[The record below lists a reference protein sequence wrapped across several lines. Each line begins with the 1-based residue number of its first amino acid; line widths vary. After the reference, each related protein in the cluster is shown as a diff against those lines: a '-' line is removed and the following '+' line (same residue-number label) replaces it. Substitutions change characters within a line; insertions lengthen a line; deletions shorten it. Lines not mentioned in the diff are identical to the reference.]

1 VGKQSKTFILLS
13 RYLPIAVFIT
23 AAFIGFSVKSFLKPT
38 DIPYEGEISNLDIQ
52 DTVDVYFDEYGVPS
66 IFASNDSD
74 MFKVA
79 GYVGARDRLFQMAF
93 MTYAYKGELSLVLND
108 SLFREDKFLRTLGFE
123 KIAQKSLATIPAQT
137 LQHLEDTCFGINTYV
152 ETLSPSD
159 YPLEFKLLGI
169 EKLPTFRPLD
179 IVALSTM
186 MAWELQGGWDSEL
199 FFGAVNEQLGSEY
212 LNEILPAYDD
222 NFITIASN
230 DVLLKSYQDFASDT
244 KRIREILKTDRD
256 GYGSNAW
263 VVSGSKTDT
272 GLPLLAND
280 PHLSY
285 GQPPWWYEIR
295 LKSDNYNFG
304 GYGLYGFPLPVIGH
318 NDHIGWGFT
327 NVMTDDMDFY
337 IETLND
343 DKTQYMLDGE
353 WKDLKIEEEVL
364 YLKSGNTKTIT
375 IRSTHRGPIVSDIHP
390 DAKGGSKAISF
401 QWTEFDAFDE
411 TTALFKLAQATNW
424 DEFSEASKLFGA
436 PGQNWTYADKNGN
449 IGWRPNAKI
458 PIRLGAEQLIP
469 FDGSTSKH
477 DWKGYVPFD
486 EMPYVY
492 NPEKGY
498 ISNGNNKT
506 IDDDYPY
513 YISRYWADP
522 SRGEQIDRRL
532 RVDSK
537 LGVEDMKS
545 ILNEITSPF
554 AQEYS
559 KLFYN
564 NYTEGFSAKGD
575 EMYNILNG
583 WDGVESLDSNATV
596 VFHAIYIQ
604 LVQNLFQDELQSF
617 GSDSFDT
624 FYSLKYIRSLAIRS
638 IFDGKATLWIDNVS
652 SSEKE
657 TLNDIVNQSFE
668 DAHDFLTKSYGNP
681 RDLTWGDVHQVTYRH
696 RLDRDPLVKRFIN
709 FSTGP
714 FPMAGSGMTP
724 RAASYS
730 VSDPFDVRAG
740 SSMRRVID
748 FSNFD
753 NGLSILPTG
762 QSGVFKSPHYTDQ
775 TSLYNKGEFK
785 SFKFSESA
793 IRGDNRMR
801 KLIFVK

>member
-1 VGKQSKTFILLS
+1 MKKLPLILSTSLFLLFIVYYS
-13 RYLPIAVFIT
+13 FQ
-23 AAFIGFSVKSFLKPT
+23 SFLAPT
-38 DIPYEGEISNLDIQ
+38 SIPYEGTISDLDVE
-52 DTVDVYFDEYGVPS
+52 DKVEVYFDDYGVPS
-66 IFASNDSD
+66 VFASNDSD
-74 MFKVA
+74 MFKAA
-79 GYVGARDRLFQMAF
+79 GYIGARDRLFQMSF
-93 MTYAYKGELSLVLND
+93 MKYAYKGQLSLVLND
-108 SLFREDKFLRTLGFE
+108 SLFAEDTFLRTLGFE
-123 KIAQKSLATIPAQT
+123 KIAKETLEKVPSST

-152 ETLSPSD
+152 QSLSPQD
-159 YPLEFKLLGI
+159 YPLEFKLIGV
-169 EKLPTFRPLD
+169 EKLPIFEPLD

-199 FFGAVNEQLGSEY
+199 FFGAINEQLGSDY
-212 LNEILPAYDD
+212 LNEILPFYNDS
-222 NFITIASN
+222 FITIASN

-244 KRIREILKTDRD
+244 KKIREILKTDRD

-272 GLPLLAND
+272 GFPLLAND

-337 IETLND
+337 VETLNE
-343 DKTQYMLDGE
+343 DKTQYMLDGI
-353 WKDLKIEEEVL
+353 WKDLKIEQETIS
-364 YLKSGNTKTIT
+364 LKSGDKKTII

-390 DAKGGSKAISF
+390 DAKGQSKAISF
-401 QWTEFDAFDE
+401 KWTEFDAFDE
-411 TTALFKLAQATNW
+411 TTALFMLAKATNW
-424 DEFSEASKLFGA
+424 DEFSDASKLFGA
-436 PGQNWTYADKNGN
+436 PGQNWTYADKDGN
-449 IGWRPNAKI
+449 IGWRPNSKI

-477 DWKGYVPFD
+477 DWTGYVPFD

-532 RVDSK
+532 KVNSK
-537 LGVEDMKS
+537 LDVEDMKS

-559 KLFYN
+559 TLFIK
-564 NYTEGFSAKGD
+564 NYSEGFSEKGD
-575 EMYNILNG
+575 EIYDILNG
-583 WDGVESLDSNATV
+583 WDGVESIDSDATV

-638 IFDGKATLWIDNVS
+638 IFDRNATLWVDNVLTS
-652 SSEKE
+652 KKE
-657 TLNDIVNQSFE
+657 TLNDIVNQSFD
-668 DAHDFLTKSYGNP
+668 DAHDFLTKNYGNP
-681 RDLTWGDVHQVTYRH
+681 KELTWGDVHQVTYRH
-696 RLDRDPLVKRFIN
+696 RLNGDPLVKRFIN
-709 FSTGP
+709 FSIGP

-748 FSNFD
+748 FANFD
-753 NGLSILPTG
+753 NGFSILPTG
-762 QSGVFKSPHYTDQ
+762 QSGVFKSPHYRDQ
-775 TSLYNKGEFK
+775 TSLYNKGKFK
-785 SFKFSESA
+785 PFKFSESV
-793 IRGDNRMR
+793 IKEDSTMR

>member
-1 VGKQSKTFILLS
+1 MGKLPRTFILLFLIS
-13 RYLPIAVFIT
+13 GLIVFK
-23 AAFIGFSVKSFLKPT
+23 VNSFLKPT
-38 DIPYEGEISNLDIQ
+38 EILYEGNITDLDVEN
-52 DTVDVYFDEYGVPS
+52 TVEVYFDDYGVPS
-66 IFASNDSD
+66 VFASNDSD

-79 GYVGARDRLFQMAF
+79 GYIGARDRLFQMSF
-93 MTYAYKGELSLVLND
+93 MKYAYKGQLSLVLND
-108 SLFREDKFLRTLGFE
+108 SLFVEDKFLRTLGFE
-123 KIAQKSLATIPAQT
+123 KIAKKTLAKVPLET
-137 LQHLEDTCFGINTYV
+137 LQHLEDTCFGINAYV
-152 ETLSPSD
+152 QTLSPSE
-159 YPLEFKLLGI
+159 YPLEFKLIGI
-169 EKLPTFRPLD
+169 EKLPIFEPLD

-199 FFGAVNEQLGSEY
+199 FFGAINEQLGPDY
-212 LNEILPAYDD
+212 LNEILPSYNDS
-222 NFITIASN
+222 FITIASN
-230 DVLLKSYQDFASDT
+230 NVLLKSYQDFASDT
-244 KRIREILKTDRD
+244 RKIRNILKTDRD

-263 VVSGSKTDT
+263 VVSGTKTNT

-285 GQPPWWYEIR
+285 NQPPWWYEIR

-337 IETLND
+337 IETLNQ
-343 DKTQYMLDGE
+343 DKTQYMLDGV
-353 WKDLKIEEEVL
+353 WKDLEIEKEVI
-364 YLKSGNTKTIT
+364 YLKSGDKRTVT

-390 DAKGGSKAISF
+390 DAKGHSKAISF
-401 QWTEFDAFDE
+401 KWTEFDAFDE
-411 TTALFKLAQATNW
+411 TTALFMLAKATNW

-449 IGWRPNAKI
+449 IGWRPNSKI

-532 RVDSK
+532 KVNSQLD
-537 LGVEDMKS
+537 VEDMKS

-559 KLFYN
+559 TLFIK
-564 NYTEGFSAKGD
+564 NYSEGFSEKGD
-575 EMYNILNG
+575 EIHDILNG
-583 WDGVESLDSNATV
+583 WDGVESIDSDATV

-617 GSDSFDT
+617 GNNSFDT

-638 IFDGKATLWIDNVS
+638 IFDGNAILWVDNVLTS
-652 SSEKE
+652 KKE
-657 TLNDIVNQSFE
+657 TLNDIVNKSFD
-668 DAHDFLTKSYGNP
+668 DAHDFLTKSYGDPN
-681 RDLTWGDVHQVTYRH
+681 DLTWGDVHQVTYRH
-696 RLDRDPLVKRFIN
+696 RLNGDPLVKRFIN

-730 VSDPFDVRAG
+730 VSNPFDVRAG

-748 FSNFD
+748 FANFD
-753 NGLSILPTG
+753 NGFSILPTG
-762 QSGVFKSPHYTDQ
+762 QSGVFNSPHYRDQ

-785 SFKFSESA
+785 SFKFSKKA
-793 IRGDNRMR
+793 IINQKSVK
-801 KLIFVK
+801 KLVFN

>member
-1 VGKQSKTFILLS
+1 MKKLPLILSTSLFLLFIVYYS
-13 RYLPIAVFIT
+13 FQ
-23 AAFIGFSVKSFLKPT
+23 SFLAPT
-38 DIPYEGEISNLDIQ
+38 SIPYEGTISDLDVE
-52 DTVDVYFDEYGVPS
+52 DKVEVYFDDYGVPS
-66 IFASNDSD
+66 VFASNDSD
-74 MFKVA
+74 MFKAA
-79 GYVGARDRLFQMAF
+79 GYIGARDRLFQMSF
-93 MTYAYKGELSLVLND
+93 MKYAYKGQLSLVLND
-108 SLFREDKFLRTLGFE
+108 SLFAEDTFLRTLGFE
-123 KIAQKSLATIPAQT
+123 KIAKETLEKVPSST

-152 ETLSPSD
+152 QSLSPQD
-159 YPLEFKLLGI
+159 YPLEFKLIGV
-169 EKLPTFRPLD
+169 EKLPIFEPLD

-199 FFGAVNEQLGSEY
+199 FFGAINEQLGSDY
-212 LNEILPAYDD
+212 LNEILPFYNDS
-222 NFITIASN
+222 FITIASN

-244 KRIREILKTDRD
+244 KKIREILKTDRD

-272 GLPLLAND
+272 GFPLLAND

-337 IETLND
+337 VETLNE
-343 DKTQYMLDGE
+343 DKTQYMLDGI
-353 WKDLKIEEEVL
+353 WKDLKIEQETIS
-364 YLKSGNTKTIT
+364 LKSGDKKTII

-390 DAKGGSKAISF
+390 DAKGQSKAISF
-401 QWTEFDAFDE
+401 KWTEFDAFDE
-411 TTALFKLAQATNW
+411 TTALFMLAKATNW
-424 DEFSEASKLFGA
+424 DEFSDASKLFGA
-436 PGQNWTYADKNGN
+436 PGQNWTYADKDGN
-449 IGWRPNAKI
+449 IGWRPNSKI

-477 DWKGYVPFD
+477 DWTGYVPFD

-532 RVDSK
+532 KVNSK
-537 LGVEDMKS
+537 LDVEDMKS

-559 KLFYN
+559 TLFIK
-564 NYTEGFSAKGD
+564 NYSEGFSEKGD
-575 EMYNILNG
+575 EIYDILNG
-583 WDGVESLDSNATV
+583 WDGVESIDSDATV

-617 GSDSFDT
+617 GNDSFDT

-638 IFDGKATLWIDNVS
+638 IFDRNATLWVDNVLTS
-652 SSEKE
+652 KKE
-657 TLNDIVNQSFE
+657 TLNDIVNQSFD
-668 DAHDFLTKSYGNP
+668 DAHDFLTKNYGNP
-681 RDLTWGDVHQVTYRH
+681 KELTWGDVHQVTYRH
-696 RLDRDPLVKRFIN
+696 RLNGDPLVKRFIN

-748 FSNFD
+748 FANFD
-753 NGLSILPTG
+753 NGFSILPTC
-762 QSGVFKSPHYTDQ
+762 QSGVFKSPHYRDQ
-775 TSLYNKGEFK
+775 TSLYNKGKFK
-785 SFKFSESA
+785 PFKFSESV
-793 IRGDNRMR
+793 IKEDSTMR
-801 KLIFVK
+801 KLIFAK

>member
-1 VGKQSKTFILLS
+1 MKKLPLILSTSLFLLFIVYYS
-13 RYLPIAVFIT
+13 FQ
-23 AAFIGFSVKSFLKPT
+23 SFLAPT
-38 DIPYEGEISNLDIQ
+38 SIPYEGTISDLDVE
-52 DTVDVYFDEYGVPS
+52 DTVEVYFDDYGVPS
-66 IFASNDSD
+66 VFASNDSD
-74 MFKVA
+74 MFKAA
-79 GYVGARDRLFQMAF
+79 GYIGARDRLFQMSF
-93 MTYAYKGELSLVLND
+93 MKYAYKGQLSLVLND
-108 SLFREDKFLRTLGFE
+108 SLFAEDTFLRTLGFE
-123 KIAQKSLATIPAQT
+123 KIAKETLEKVPSST

-152 ETLSPSD
+152 QSLSPQD
-159 YPLEFKLLGI
+159 YPLEFKLIGV
-169 EKLPTFRPLD
+169 EKLPIFEPLD

-199 FFGAVNEQLGSEY
+199 FFGAINEQLGSDY
-212 LNEILPAYDD
+212 LNEILPFYNDS
-222 NFITIASN
+222 FITIASN

-244 KRIREILKTDRD
+244 KKIREILKTDRD

-272 GLPLLAND
+272 GFPLLAND

-337 IETLND
+337 VETLNE
-343 DKTQYMLDGE
+343 DKTQYMLDGI
-353 WKDLKIEEEVL
+353 WKDLKIEQETIS
-364 YLKSGNTKTIT
+364 LKSGDKKTII

-390 DAKGGSKAISF
+390 DAKGQSKAISF
-401 QWTEFDAFDE
+401 KWTEFDAFDE
-411 TTALFKLAQATNW
+411 TTALFMLAKATNW
-424 DEFSEASKLFGA
+424 DEFSDASKLFGA
-436 PGQNWTYADKNGN
+436 PGQNWTYADKDGN
-449 IGWRPNAKI
+449 IGWRPNSKI

-477 DWKGYVPFD
+477 DWTGYVPFD

-532 RVDSK
+532 KVNSK
-537 LGVEDMKS
+537 LDVEDMKS

-559 KLFYN
+559 TLFIN
-564 NYTEGFSAKGD
+564 NYSEGFSENGD
-575 EMYNILNG
+575 EIYDILNG
-583 WDGVESLDSNATV
+583 WDGVESIDSDATV

-617 GSDSFDT
+617 GNDSFDT

-638 IFDGKATLWIDNVS
+638 IFDRNATLWVDNVLTS
-652 SSEKE
+652 KKE
-657 TLNDIVNQSFE
+657 TLNDIVNQSFD
-668 DAHDFLTKSYGNP
+668 DAHDFLTKNYGNP
-681 RDLTWGDVHQVTYRH
+681 KELTWGDVHQVTYRH
-696 RLDRDPLVKRFIN
+696 RLNGDPLVKRFIN
-709 FSTGP
+709 FSIGP

-748 FSNFD
+748 FANFD
-753 NGLSILPTG
+753 NGFSILPTG
-762 QSGVFKSPHYTDQ
+762 QSGVFKSPHYKDQ
-775 TSLYNKGEFK
+775 TSLYNKGKFK
-785 SFKFSESA
+785 PFKFSESV
-793 IRGDNRMR
+793 IKEDSTMR

>member
-1 VGKQSKTFILLS
+1 MGKLPKAFILLFLIS
-13 RYLPIAVFIT
+13 GLIVFKINN
-23 AAFIGFSVKSFLKPT
+23 FLKPT
-38 DIPYEGEISNLDIQ
+38 DILYEGKIIDLDVD
-52 DTVDVYFDEYGVPS
+52 DTVEVYFDDYGVPS
-66 IFASNDSD
+66 VFASNDSD

-79 GYVGARDRLFQMAF
+79 GYIGARDRLFQMSF
-93 MTYAYKGELSLVLND
+93 MKYAYKGHLSLVLND
-108 SLFREDKFLRTLGFE
+108 SLIVEDTFLRTLGFE
-123 KIAQKSLATIPAQT
+123 KIAKKTLAKVPPST
-137 LQHLEDTCFGINTYV
+137 LQHLQDTCFGINAYV
-152 ETLSPSD
+152 QNLSPED
-159 YPLEFKLLGI
+159 YPLEFKLIGV
-169 EKLPTFRPLD
+169 EKLPIFEPLD

-199 FFGAVNEQLGSEY
+199 FFGAINEQLGSEY
-212 LNEILPAYDD
+212 LNEILPSYNDS
-222 NFITIASN
+222 FITIASN
-230 DVLLKSYQDFASDT
+230 DVLLKSYKDFASNT
-244 KRIREILKTDRD
+244 KKIREILKTDRD

-263 VVSGSKTDT
+263 VVSGTKTDT
-272 GLPLLAND
+272 GFPLLAND

-337 IETLND
+337 IETLNE
-343 DKTQYMLDGE
+343 DKTKYMFDGE
-353 WKDLKIEEEVL
+353 WKDLKIEQEVVS
-364 YLKSGNTKTIT
+364 LKSGDKRTIT

-390 DAKGGSKAISF
+390 DAKGQSKAISF
-401 QWTEFDAFDE
+401 KWTEFDAFDE
-411 TTALFKLAQATNW
+411 TTALFMLAKATNW

-449 IGWRPNAKI
+449 IGWRPNSKI
-458 PIRLGAEQLIP
+458 PIRLGAEKLIP

-477 DWKGYVPFD
+477 DWTGYIPFD

-532 RVDSK
+532 KVNSK

-559 KLFYN
+559 TLFN
-564 NYTEGFSAKGD
+564 KNYTQGFTDKGD
-575 EMYNILNG
+575 IMYNILNG
-583 WDGVESLDSNATV
+583 WDGVESIDSDATV

-604 LVQNLFQDELQSF
+604 LIQNLFQDELQSF
-617 GSDSFDT
+617 GDDSFET

-638 IFDGKATLWIDNVS
+638 IFDGEATLWVDNVLTS
-652 SSEKE
+652 KKE
-657 TLNDIVNQSFE
+657 TLNDIVNQSF
-668 DAHDFLTKSYGNP
+668 DNAHDFLTKNYGNP
-681 RDLTWGDVHQVTYRH
+681 KELTWGDVHQVTYRH
-696 RLDRDPLVKRFIN
+696 RLNGDPLVKRFIN

-748 FSNFD
+748 FSDFD
-753 NGLSILPTG
+753 NGFSILPTG

-775 TSLYNKGEFK
+775 TLLYNKGEFK
-785 SFKFSESA
+785 SFKFSESV
-793 IRGDNRMR
+793 IKDDTKMR

>member
-1 VGKQSKTFILLS
+1 MKKLPLILSTSLFLLFIVYYS
-13 RYLPIAVFIT
+13 FQ
-23 AAFIGFSVKSFLKPT
+23 SFLAPT
-38 DIPYEGEISNLDIQ
+38 SIPYEGTISDLDVE
-52 DTVDVYFDEYGVPS
+52 DKVEVYFDDYGVPS
-66 IFASNDSD
+66 VFASNDSD
-74 MFKVA
+74 MFKAA
-79 GYVGARDRLFQMAF
+79 GYIGARDRLFQMSF
-93 MTYAYKGELSLVLND
+93 MKYAYKGQLSLVLND
-108 SLFREDKFLRTLGFE
+108 SLFAEDTFLRTLGFE
-123 KIAQKSLATIPAQT
+123 KIAKETLEKVPSST

-152 ETLSPSD
+152 QSLSPQD
-159 YPLEFKLLGI
+159 YPLEFKLIGV
-169 EKLPTFRPLD
+169 EKLPIFEPLD

-199 FFGAVNEQLGSEY
+199 FFGAINEQLGSDY
-212 LNEILPAYDD
+212 LNEILPFYNDS
-222 NFITIASN
+222 FITIASN

-244 KRIREILKTDRD
+244 KKIREILKTDRD

-272 GLPLLAND
+272 GFPLLAND

-337 IETLND
+337 VETLNE
-343 DKTQYMLDGE
+343 DKTQYMLDGI
-353 WKDLKIEEEVL
+353 WKDLKIEQETIS
-364 YLKSGNTKTIT
+364 LKSGDKKTII

-390 DAKGGSKAISF
+390 DAKGQSKAISF
-401 QWTEFDAFDE
+401 KWTEFDAFDE
-411 TTALFKLAQATNW
+411 TTALFMLAKATNW
-424 DEFSEASKLFGA
+424 DEFSDASKLFGA
-436 PGQNWTYADKNGN
+436 PGQNWTYADKDGN
-449 IGWRPNAKI
+449 IGWRPNSKI

-477 DWKGYVPFD
+477 DWTGYVPFD

-532 RVDSK
+532 KVNSK
-537 LGVEDMKS
+537 LDVEDMKS

-559 KLFYN
+559 TLFIK
-564 NYTEGFSAKGD
+564 NYSEGFSEKGD
-575 EMYNILNG
+575 EIYDILNG
-583 WDGVESLDSNATV
+583 WDGVESIDSDATV

-617 GSDSFDT
+617 GNNSFDT

-638 IFDGKATLWIDNVS
+638 IFDRNATLWVDNVLTS
-652 SSEKE
+652 KKE
-657 TLNDIVNQSFE
+657 TLNDIVNQSFD
-668 DAHDFLTKSYGNP
+668 DAHDFLTKNYGNP
-681 RDLTWGDVHQVTYRH
+681 KELTWGDVHQVTYRH
-696 RLDRDPLVKRFIN
+696 RLNGDPLVKRFIN
-709 FSTGP
+709 FSIGP

-748 FSNFD
+748 FANFD
-753 NGLSILPTG
+753 NGFSILPTG
-762 QSGVFKSPHYTDQ
+762 QSGVFKSPHYRDQ
-775 TSLYNKGEFK
+775 TSLYNKGKFK
-785 SFKFSESA
+785 PFKFSESV
-793 IRGDNRMR
+793 IKEDSTMR

>member
-1 VGKQSKTFILLS
+1 MKKLPLILSTSLFLLFIVYYS
-13 RYLPIAVFIT
+13 FQ
-23 AAFIGFSVKSFLKPT
+23 SFLAPT
-38 DIPYEGEISNLDIQ
+38 SIPYEGTISDLDVE
-52 DTVDVYFDEYGVPS
+52 DKVEVYFDDYGVPS
-66 IFASNDSD
+66 VFASNDSD
-74 MFKVA
+74 MFKAA
-79 GYVGARDRLFQMAF
+79 GYIGARDRLFQMSF
-93 MTYAYKGELSLVLND
+93 MKYAYKGQLSLVLND
-108 SLFREDKFLRTLGFE
+108 SLFAEDTFLRTLGFE
-123 KIAQKSLATIPAQT
+123 KIAKETLEKVPSST

-152 ETLSPSD
+152 QSLSPQD
-159 YPLEFKLLGI
+159 YPLEFKLIGV
-169 EKLPTFRPLD
+169 EKLPIFEPLD

-199 FFGAVNEQLGSEY
+199 FFGAINEQLGSDY
-212 LNEILPAYDD
+212 LNEILPFYNDS
-222 NFITIASN
+222 FITIASN

-244 KRIREILKTDRD
+244 KKIREILKTDRD
-256 GYGSNAW
+256 GYGSNVW

-272 GLPLLAND
+272 GFPLLAND

-337 IETLND
+337 VETLNE
-343 DKTQYMLDGE
+343 DKTQYMLDGI
-353 WKDLKIEEEVL
+353 WKDLKIEQETIS
-364 YLKSGNTKTIT
+364 LKSGDKKTII

-390 DAKGGSKAISF
+390 DAKGQSKAISF
-401 QWTEFDAFDE
+401 KWTEFDAFDE
-411 TTALFKLAQATNW
+411 TTALFMLAKATNW
-424 DEFSEASKLFGA
+424 DEFSDASKLFGA
-436 PGQNWTYADKNGN
+436 PGQNWTYADKDGN
-449 IGWRPNAKI
+449 IGWRPNSKI

-477 DWKGYVPFD
+477 DWTGYVPFD

-532 RVDSK
+532 KVNSK
-537 LGVEDMKS
+537 LDVEDMKS

-559 KLFYN
+559 TLFIN
-564 NYTEGFSAKGD
+564 NYSEGFSENGD
-575 EMYNILNG
+575 EIYDILNG
-583 WDGVESLDSNATV
+583 WDGVESIDSDATV

-638 IFDGKATLWIDNVS
+638 IFDRNATLWVDNVLTS
-652 SSEKE
+652 KKE
-657 TLNDIVNQSFE
+657 TLNDIVNQSFD
-668 DAHDFLTKSYGNP
+668 DAHDFLTKNYGNP
-681 RDLTWGDVHQVTYRH
+681 KELTWGDVHQVTYRH
-696 RLDRDPLVKRFIN
+696 RLNGDPLVKRFIN
-709 FSTGP
+709 FSIGP

-748 FSNFD
+748 FANFD
-753 NGLSILPTG
+753 NGFSILPTG
-762 QSGVFKSPHYTDQ
+762 QSGVFKSPHYRDQ
-775 TSLYNKGEFK
+775 TSLYNKGKFK
-785 SFKFSESA
+785 PFKFSESV
-793 IRGDNRMR
+793 IKEDSTMR

>member
-1 VGKQSKTFILLS
+1 MGKLPRAFILLFLIS
-13 RYLPIAVFIT
+13 GLIVFKINN
-23 AAFIGFSVKSFLKPT
+23 FLKPT
-38 DIPYEGEISNLDIQ
+38 DILYEGKIIDLDVD
-52 DTVDVYFDEYGVPS
+52 DTVEVYFDDYGVPS
-66 IFASNDSD
+66 VFASNDSD

-79 GYVGARDRLFQMAF
+79 GYIGARDRLFQMSF
-93 MTYAYKGELSLVLND
+93 MKYAYKGHLSLVLND
-108 SLFREDKFLRTLGFE
+108 SLIVEDTFLRTLGFE
-123 KIAQKSLATIPAQT
+123 KIAKKTLAKVPPST
-137 LQHLEDTCFGINTYV
+137 LQHLQDTCFGINAYV
-152 ETLSPSD
+152 QNLSPED
-159 YPLEFKLLGI
+159 YPLEFKLIGV
-169 EKLPTFRPLD
+169 EKLPIFEPLD

-199 FFGAVNEQLGSEY
+199 FFGAINEQLGSEY
-212 LNEILPAYDD
+212 LNEILPSYNDS
-222 NFITIASN
+222 FITIASN
-230 DVLLKSYQDFASDT
+230 DVLLKSYKDFASNT
-244 KRIREILKTDRD
+244 KKIREILKTDRD

-263 VVSGSKTDT
+263 VVSGTKTDT
-272 GLPLLAND
+272 GFPLLAND

-337 IETLND
+337 IETLNE
-343 DKTQYMLDGE
+343 DKTKYMFDGE
-353 WKDLKIEEEVL
+353 WKDLKIEQEVVS
-364 YLKSGNTKTIT
+364 LKSGDKRTIT

-390 DAKGGSKAISF
+390 DAKGQSKAISF
-401 QWTEFDAFDE
+401 KWTEFDAFDE
-411 TTALFKLAQATNW
+411 TTALFMLAKATNW

-449 IGWRPNAKI
+449 IGWRPNSKI
-458 PIRLGAEQLIP
+458 PIRLGAEKLIP

-477 DWKGYVPFD
+477 DWTGYVPFD

-532 RVDSK
+532 KVNSK

-559 KLFYN
+559 TLFN
-564 NYTEGFSAKGD
+564 KNYTQGFTDKGD
-575 EMYNILNG
+575 VMYNILNG
-583 WDGVESLDSNATV
+583 WDGVESIDSDATV

-604 LVQNLFQDELQSF
+604 LIQNLFQDELQSF
-617 GSDSFDT
+617 GDDSFET

-638 IFDGKATLWIDNVS
+638 IFDGEATLWVDNVLTS
-652 SSEKE
+652 KKE
-657 TLNDIVNQSFE
+657 TLNDIVNQSF
-668 DAHDFLTKSYGNP
+668 DNAHDFLTKNYGNP
-681 RDLTWGDVHQVTYRH
+681 KELTWGDVHQVTYRH
-696 RLDRDPLVKRFIN
+696 RLNGDPLVKRFIN

-748 FSNFD
+748 FSDFD
-753 NGLSILPTG
+753 NGFSILPTG

-775 TSLYNKGEFK
+775 TLLYNKGEFK
-785 SFKFSESA
+785 SFKFSESV
-793 IRGDNRMR
+793 IKDDTKMR

>member
-1 VGKQSKTFILLS
+1 MKKLPLILSTSLFLLFIVYYS
-13 RYLPIAVFIT
+13 FQ
-23 AAFIGFSVKSFLKPT
+23 SFLAPT
-38 DIPYEGEISNLDIQ
+38 SIPYEGTISDLDVE
-52 DTVDVYFDEYGVPS
+52 DKVEVYFDDYGVPS
-66 IFASNDSD
+66 VFASNDSD
-74 MFKVA
+74 MFKAA
-79 GYVGARDRLFQMAF
+79 GYIGARDRLFQMSF
-93 MTYAYKGELSLVLND
+93 MKYAYKGQLSLVLND
-108 SLFREDKFLRTLGFE
+108 SLFAEDTFLRTLGFE
-123 KIAQKSLATIPAQT
+123 KIAKETLEKVPSST

-152 ETLSPSD
+152 QSLSPQD
-159 YPLEFKLLGI
+159 YPLEFKLIGV
-169 EKLPTFRPLD
+169 EKLPIFEPLD

-199 FFGAVNEQLGSEY
+199 FFGAINEQLGSDY
-212 LNEILPAYDD
+212 LNEILPFYNDS
-222 NFITIASN
+222 FITIASN

-244 KRIREILKTDRD
+244 KKIREILKTDRD

-272 GLPLLAND
+272 GFPLLAND

-337 IETLND
+337 VETLNE
-343 DKTQYMLDGE
+343 DKTQYMLDGI
-353 WKDLKIEEEVL
+353 WKDLKIEQETIS
-364 YLKSGNTKTIT
+364 LKSGDKKTII

-390 DAKGGSKAISF
+390 DAKGQSKAISF
-401 QWTEFDAFDE
+401 KWTEFDAFDE
-411 TTALFKLAQATNW
+411 TTALFMLAKATNW
-424 DEFSEASKLFGA
+424 DEFSDASKLFGA
-436 PGQNWTYADKNGN
+436 PGQNWTYADKDGN
-449 IGWRPNAKI
+449 IGWRPNSKI

-477 DWKGYVPFD
+477 DWTGYVPFD

-532 RVDSK
+532 KVNSK
-537 LGVEDMKS
+537 LDVEDMKS

-559 KLFYN
+559 TLFIN
-564 NYTEGFSAKGD
+564 NYSEGFSEKGD
-575 EMYNILNG
+575 EIYDILNG
-583 WDGVESLDSNATV
+583 WDGVESIDSDATV

-617 GSDSFDT
+617 GNDSFDT

-638 IFDGKATLWIDNVS
+638 IFDRNATLWVDNVLTS
-652 SSEKE
+652 KKE
-657 TLNDIVNQSFE
+657 TLNDIVNQSFD
-668 DAHDFLTKSYGNP
+668 DAHDFLTKNYGNP
-681 RDLTWGDVHQVTYRH
+681 KELTWGDVHQVTYRH
-696 RLDRDPLVKRFIN
+696 RLNGDPLVKRFIN
-709 FSTGP
+709 FSIGP

-748 FSNFD
+748 FANFD
-753 NGLSILPTG
+753 NGFSILPTG
-762 QSGVFKSPHYTDQ
+762 QSGVFKSPHYRDQ
-775 TSLYNKGEFK
+775 TSLYNKGKFK
-785 SFKFSESA
+785 PFKFSESV
-793 IRGDNRMR
+793 IKEDSTMR

>member
-1 VGKQSKTFILLS
+1 MKKLPLILSTSLFLLFIVYYS
-13 RYLPIAVFIT
+13 FQ
-23 AAFIGFSVKSFLKPT
+23 SFLAPT
-38 DIPYEGEISNLDIQ
+38 SIPYEGTISDLDVE
-52 DTVDVYFDEYGVPS
+52 DTVEVYFDDYGVPS
-66 IFASNDSD
+66 VFASNDSD
-74 MFKVA
+74 MFKTA
-79 GYVGARDRLFQMAF
+79 GYIGARDRLFQMSF
-93 MTYAYKGELSLVLND
+93 MKYAYKGQLSLVLND
-108 SLFREDKFLRTLGFE
+108 SLFAEDTFLRTLGFE
-123 KIAQKSLATIPAQT
+123 KIAKETLEKVPSST

-152 ETLSPSD
+152 QSLSPQD
-159 YPLEFKLLGI
+159 YPLEFKLIGV
-169 EKLPTFRPLD
+169 EKLPIFEPLD

-199 FFGAVNEQLGSEY
+199 FFGAINEQLGSDY
-212 LNEILPAYDD
+212 LNEILPFYNDS
-222 NFITIASN
+222 FITIASN

-244 KRIREILKTDRD
+244 KKIREILKTDRD

-272 GLPLLAND
+272 GFPLLAND

-337 IETLND
+337 VETLNE
-343 DKTQYMLDGE
+343 DKTQYMLDGI
-353 WKDLKIEEEVL
+353 WKDLKIEQETIS
-364 YLKSGNTKTIT
+364 LKSGDKKTII

-390 DAKGGSKAISF
+390 DAKGQSKAISF
-401 QWTEFDAFDE
+401 KWTEFDAFDE
-411 TTALFKLAQATNW
+411 TTALFMLAKATNW
-424 DEFSEASKLFGA
+424 DEFSDASKLFGA
-436 PGQNWTYADKNGN
+436 PGQNWTYADKDGN
-449 IGWRPNAKI
+449 IGWRPNSKI

-477 DWKGYVPFD
+477 DWTGYVPFD

-532 RVDSK
+532 KVNSK
-537 LGVEDMKS
+537 LDVEDMKS

-559 KLFYN
+559 TLFIN
-564 NYTEGFSAKGD
+564 NYSEGFSENGD
-575 EMYNILNG
+575 EIYDILNG
-583 WDGVESLDSNATV
+583 WDGVESIDSDATV

-617 GSDSFDT
+617 GNDSFDT

-638 IFDGKATLWIDNVS
+638 IFDRNATLWVDNVLTS
-652 SSEKE
+652 KKE
-657 TLNDIVNQSFE
+657 TLNDIVNQSFD
-668 DAHDFLTKSYGNP
+668 DAHDFLTKNYGNP
-681 RDLTWGDVHQVTYRH
+681 KELTWGDVHQVTYRH
-696 RLDRDPLVKRFIN
+696 RLNGDPLVKRFIN
-709 FSTGP
+709 FSIGP

-748 FSNFD
+748 FANFD
-753 NGLSILPTG
+753 NGFSILPTG
-762 QSGVFKSPHYTDQ
+762 QSGVFKSPHYRDQ
-775 TSLYNKGEFK
+775 TSLYNKGKFK
-785 SFKFSESA
+785 PFKFSESV
-793 IRGDNRMR
+793 IKEDSTMR

>member
-1 VGKQSKTFILLS
+1 MKKLPLILSTSLFLLFIVYYS
-13 RYLPIAVFIT
+13 FQ
-23 AAFIGFSVKSFLKPT
+23 SFLAPT
-38 DIPYEGEISNLDIQ
+38 SIPYEGTISDLDVE
-52 DTVDVYFDEYGVPS
+52 DTVEVYFDDYGVPS
-66 IFASNDSD
+66 VFASNDSD
-74 MFKVA
+74 MFKTA
-79 GYVGARDRLFQMAF
+79 GYIGARDRLFQMSF
-93 MTYAYKGELSLVLND
+93 MKYAYKGQLSLVLND
-108 SLFREDKFLRTLGFE
+108 SLFAEDTFLRTLGFE
-123 KIAQKSLATIPAQT
+123 KIAKETLEKVPSST

-152 ETLSPSD
+152 QSLSPQD
-159 YPLEFKLLGI
+159 YPLEFKLIGV
-169 EKLPTFRPLD
+169 EKLPIFEPLD

-199 FFGAVNEQLGSEY
+199 FFGAINEQLGSDY
-212 LNEILPAYDD
+212 LNEILPFYNDS
-222 NFITIASN
+222 FITIASN

-244 KRIREILKTDRD
+244 KKIREILKTDRD

-272 GLPLLAND
+272 GFPLLAND

-337 IETLND
+337 VETLNE
-343 DKTQYMLDGE
+343 DKTQYMLDGI
-353 WKDLKIEEEVL
+353 WKDLKIEQETIS
-364 YLKSGNTKTIT
+364 LKSGDKKTII

-390 DAKGGSKAISF
+390 DAKGQSKAISF
-401 QWTEFDAFDE
+401 KWTEFDAFDE
-411 TTALFKLAQATNW
+411 TTALFMLAKATNW
-424 DEFSEASKLFGA
+424 DEFSDASKLFGA
-436 PGQNWTYADKNGN
+436 PGQNWTYADKDGN
-449 IGWRPNAKI
+449 IGWRPNSKI

-477 DWKGYVPFD
+477 DWTGYVPFD

-532 RVDSK
+532 KVNSK
-537 LGVEDMKS
+537 LDVEDMKS

-559 KLFYN
+559 TLFIN
-564 NYTEGFSAKGD
+564 NYSEGFSEKGD
-575 EMYNILNG
+575 EIYDILNG
-583 WDGVESLDSNATV
+583 WDGVESIDSDATV

-617 GSDSFDT
+617 GNDSFDT

-638 IFDGKATLWIDNVS
+638 IFDRNATLWVDNVLTS
-652 SSEKE
+652 KKE
-657 TLNDIVNQSFE
+657 TLNDIVNQSFD
-668 DAHDFLTKSYGNP
+668 DAHDFLTKNYGNP
-681 RDLTWGDVHQVTYRH
+681 KELTWGDVHQVTYRH
-696 RLDRDPLVKRFIN
+696 RLNGDPLVKRFIN
-709 FSTGP
+709 FSIGP

-748 FSNFD
+748 FANFD
-753 NGLSILPTG
+753 NGFSILPTG
-762 QSGVFKSPHYTDQ
+762 QSGVFKSPHYRDQ
-775 TSLYNKGEFK
+775 TSLYNKGKFK
-785 SFKFSESA
+785 PFKFSESV
-793 IRGDNRMR
+793 IKEDSTMR

>member
-1 VGKQSKTFILLS
+1 MKKLPLILSTSLFLLFIVYYS
-13 RYLPIAVFIT
+13 FQ
-23 AAFIGFSVKSFLKPT
+23 SFLAPT
-38 DIPYEGEISNLDIQ
+38 SIPYEGTISDLDVE
-52 DTVDVYFDEYGVPS
+52 DTVEVYFDDYGVPS
-66 IFASNDSD
+66 VFASNDSD
-74 MFKVA
+74 MFKAA
-79 GYVGARDRLFQMAF
+79 GYIGARDRLFQMSF
-93 MTYAYKGELSLVLND
+93 MKYAYKGQLSLVLND
-108 SLFREDKFLRTLGFE
+108 SLFAEDTFLRTLGFE
-123 KIAQKSLATIPAQT
+123 KIAKETLEKVPSST

-152 ETLSPSD
+152 QSLSPQD
-159 YPLEFKLLGI
+159 YPLEFKLIGV
-169 EKLPTFRPLD
+169 EKLPIFEPLD

-199 FFGAVNEQLGSEY
+199 FFGAINEQLGSDY
-212 LNEILPAYDD
+212 LNEILPFYNDS
-222 NFITIASN
+222 FITIASN

-244 KRIREILKTDRD
+244 KKIREILKTDRD

-272 GLPLLAND
+272 GFPLLAND

-337 IETLND
+337 VETLNE
-343 DKTQYMLDGE
+343 DKTQYMLDGI
-353 WKDLKIEEEVL
+353 WKDLKIEQETIS
-364 YLKSGNTKTIT
+364 LKSGDKKTII

-390 DAKGGSKAISF
+390 DAKGQSKAISF
-401 QWTEFDAFDE
+401 KWTEFDAFDE
-411 TTALFKLAQATNW
+411 TTALFMLAKATNW
-424 DEFSEASKLFGA
+424 DEFSDASKLFGA
-436 PGQNWTYADKNGN
+436 PGQNWTYADKDGN
-449 IGWRPNAKI
+449 IGWRPNSKI

-477 DWKGYVPFD
+477 DWTGYVPFD

-532 RVDSK
+532 KVNSK
-537 LGVEDMKS
+537 LDVEDMKS

-559 KLFYN
+559 TLFIK
-564 NYTEGFSAKGD
+564 NYSEGFSEKGD
-575 EMYNILNG
+575 EIYDILNG
-583 WDGVESLDSNATV
+583 WDGVESIDSDATV

-638 IFDGKATLWIDNVS
+638 IFDRNATLWVDNVLTS
-652 SSEKE
+652 KKE
-657 TLNDIVNQSFE
+657 TLNDIVNQSFD
-668 DAHDFLTKSYGNP
+668 DAHDFLTKNYGNP
-681 RDLTWGDVHQVTYRH
+681 KELTWGDVHQVTYRH
-696 RLDRDPLVKRFIN
+696 RLNGDPLVKRFIN
-709 FSTGP
+709 FSIGP

-748 FSNFD
+748 FANFD
-753 NGLSILPTG
+753 NGFSILPTG
-762 QSGVFKSPHYTDQ
+762 QSGVFKSPHYRDQ
-775 TSLYNKGEFK
+775 TSLYNKGKFK
-785 SFKFSESA
+785 PFKFSESV
-793 IRGDNRMR
+793 IKEDSTMR

>member
-1 VGKQSKTFILLS
+1 MKKLPLILSTSLFLLFIVYYS
-13 RYLPIAVFIT
+13 FQ
-23 AAFIGFSVKSFLKPT
+23 SFLAPT
-38 DIPYEGEISNLDIQ
+38 SIPYEGTISDLDVE
-52 DTVDVYFDEYGVPS
+52 DTVEVYFDDYGVPS
-66 IFASNDSD
+66 VFASNDSD
-74 MFKVA
+74 MFKAA
-79 GYVGARDRLFQMAF
+79 GYIGARDRLFQMSF
-93 MTYAYKGELSLVLND
+93 MKYAYKGQLSLVLND
-108 SLFREDKFLRTLGFE
+108 SLFAEDTFLRTLGFE
-123 KIAQKSLATIPAQT
+123 KIAKETLEKVPSST

-152 ETLSPSD
+152 QSLSPQD
-159 YPLEFKLLGI
+159 YPLEFKLIGV
-169 EKLPTFRPLD
+169 EKLPIFEPLD

-199 FFGAVNEQLGSEY
+199 FFGAINEQLGSDY
-212 LNEILPAYDD
+212 LNEILPFYNDS
-222 NFITIASN
+222 FITIASN

-244 KRIREILKTDRD
+244 KKIREILKTDRD

-272 GLPLLAND
+272 GFPLLAND

-337 IETLND
+337 VETLNE
-343 DKTQYMLDGE
+343 DKTQYMLDGI
-353 WKDLKIEEEVL
+353 WKDLKIEQETIS
-364 YLKSGNTKTIT
+364 LKSGDKKTII

-390 DAKGGSKAISF
+390 DAKGQSKAISF
-401 QWTEFDAFDE
+401 KWTEFDAFDE
-411 TTALFKLAQATNW
+411 TTALFMLAKATNW
-424 DEFSEASKLFGA
+424 DEFSDASKLFGA
-436 PGQNWTYADKNGN
+436 PGQNWTYADKDGN
-449 IGWRPNAKI
+449 IGWRPNSKI

-477 DWKGYVPFD
+477 DWTGYVPFD

-532 RVDSK
+532 KVNSK
-537 LGVEDMKS
+537 LDVEDMKS

-559 KLFYN
+559 TLFIK
-564 NYTEGFSAKGD
+564 NYSEGFSEKGD
-575 EMYNILNG
+575 EIYDILNG
-583 WDGVESLDSNATV
+583 WDGVESIDSDATV

-638 IFDGKATLWIDNVS
+638 IFDRNATLWVDNVLTS
-652 SSEKE
+652 KKE
-657 TLNDIVNQSFE
+657 TLNDIVNQSFD
-668 DAHDFLTKSYGNP
+668 DAHDFLTKNYGNP
-681 RDLTWGDVHQVTYRH
+681 KELTWGDVHQVTYRH
-696 RLDRDPLVKRFIN
+696 RLNGDPLVKRFIN
-709 FSTGP
+709 FSIGP

-730 VSDPFDVRAG
+730 VSDPFDVTAG

-748 FSNFD
+748 FANFD
-753 NGLSILPTG
+753 NGFSILPTG
-762 QSGVFKSPHYTDQ
+762 QSGVFKSPHYRDQ
-775 TSLYNKGEFK
+775 TSLYNKGKFK
-785 SFKFSESA
+785 PFKFSESV
-793 IRGDNRMR
+793 IKEDSTMR

>member
-1 VGKQSKTFILLS
+1 MKKLPLILSTSLFLLFIVYYS
-13 RYLPIAVFIT
+13 FQ
-23 AAFIGFSVKSFLKPT
+23 SFLAPT
-38 DIPYEGEISNLDIQ
+38 SIPYEGTISDLDVE
-52 DTVDVYFDEYGVPS
+52 DTVEVYFDDYGVPS
-66 IFASNDSD
+66 VFASNDSD
-74 MFKVA
+74 MFKAA
-79 GYVGARDRLFQMAF
+79 GYIGARDRLFQMSF
-93 MTYAYKGELSLVLND
+93 MKYAYKGQLSLVLND
-108 SLFREDKFLRTLGFE
+108 SLFAEDTFLRTLGFE
-123 KIAQKSLATIPAQT
+123 KIAKETLEKVPSST

-152 ETLSPSD
+152 QSLSPQD
-159 YPLEFKLLGI
+159 YPLEFKLIGV
-169 EKLPTFRPLD
+169 EKLPIFEPLD

-199 FFGAVNEQLGSEY
+199 FFGAINEQLGSDY
-212 LNEILPAYDD
+212 LNEILPFYNDS
-222 NFITIASN
+222 FITIASN

-244 KRIREILKTDRD
+244 KKIREILKTDRD

-272 GLPLLAND
+272 GFPLLAND

-337 IETLND
+337 VETLNE
-343 DKTQYMLDGE
+343 DKTQYMLDGI
-353 WKDLKIEEEVL
+353 WKDLKIEQETIS
-364 YLKSGNTKTIT
+364 LKSGDKKTII

-390 DAKGGSKAISF
+390 DAKGQSKAISF
-401 QWTEFDAFDE
+401 KWTEFDAFDE
-411 TTALFKLAQATNW
+411 TTALFMLAKATNW
-424 DEFSEASKLFGA
+424 DEFSDASKLFGA
-436 PGQNWTYADKNGN
+436 PGQNWTYADKDGN
-449 IGWRPNAKI
+449 IGWRPNSKI

-477 DWKGYVPFD
+477 DWTGYVPFD

-532 RVDSK
+532 KVNSK
-537 LGVEDMKS
+537 LDVEDMKS

-559 KLFYN
+559 TLFIK
-564 NYTEGFSAKGD
+564 NYSEGFSEKGD
-575 EMYNILNG
+575 EIYDILNG
-583 WDGVESLDSNATV
+583 WDGVESIDSDATV

-617 GSDSFDT
+617 GNDSFDT

-638 IFDGKATLWIDNVS
+638 IFDRNATLWVDNVLTS
-652 SSEKE
+652 KKE
-657 TLNDIVNQSFE
+657 TLNDIVNQSFD
-668 DAHDFLTKSYGNP
+668 DAHDFLTKNYGNP
-681 RDLTWGDVHQVTYRH
+681 KELTWGDVHQVTYRH
-696 RLDRDPLVKRFIN
+696 RLNGDPLVKRFIN
-709 FSTGP
+709 FSIGP

-748 FSNFD
+748 FANFD
-753 NGLSILPTG
+753 NGFSILPTG
-762 QSGVFKSPHYTDQ
+762 QSGVFKSPHYKDQ
-775 TSLYNKGEFK
+775 TSLYNKGKFK
-785 SFKFSESA
+785 PFKFSESV
-793 IRGDNRMR
+793 IKEDSTMR

>member
-1 VGKQSKTFILLS
+1 MKKLPLILSTSLFLLFIVYYS
-13 RYLPIAVFIT
+13 FQ
-23 AAFIGFSVKSFLKPT
+23 SFLAPT
-38 DIPYEGEISNLDIQ
+38 SIPYEGTISDLDVE
-52 DTVDVYFDEYGVPS
+52 DKVEVYFDDYGVPS
-66 IFASNDSD
+66 VFASNDSD
-74 MFKVA
+74 MFKAA
-79 GYVGARDRLFQMAF
+79 GYIGARDRLFQMSF
-93 MTYAYKGELSLVLND
+93 MKYAYKGQLSLVLND
-108 SLFREDKFLRTLGFE
+108 SLFAEDTFLRTLGFE
-123 KIAQKSLATIPAQT
+123 KIAKETLEKVPSST

-152 ETLSPSD
+152 QSLSPQD
-159 YPLEFKLLGI
+159 YPLEFKLIGV
-169 EKLPTFRPLD
+169 EKLPIFEPLD

-199 FFGAVNEQLGSEY
+199 FFGAINEQLGSDY
-212 LNEILPAYDD
+212 LNEILPFYNDS
-222 NFITIASN
+222 FITIASN

-244 KRIREILKTDRD
+244 KKIREILKTDRD

-272 GLPLLAND
+272 GFPLLAND

-337 IETLND
+337 VETLNE
-343 DKTQYMLDGE
+343 DKTQYMLDGI
-353 WKDLKIEEEVL
+353 WKDLKIEQETIS
-364 YLKSGNTKTIT
+364 LKSGDKKTII

-390 DAKGGSKAISF
+390 DAKGQSKAISF
-401 QWTEFDAFDE
+401 KWTEFDAFDE
-411 TTALFKLAQATNW
+411 TTALFMLAKATNW
-424 DEFSEASKLFGA
+424 NEFSDASKLFGA
-436 PGQNWTYADKNGN
+436 PGQNWTYADKDGN
-449 IGWRPNAKI
+449 IGWRPNSKI

-477 DWKGYVPFD
+477 DWTGYVPFD

-532 RVDSK
+532 KVNSK
-537 LGVEDMKS
+537 LDVEDMKS

-559 KLFYN
+559 TLFIN
-564 NYTEGFSAKGD
+564 NYSEGFSENGD
-575 EMYNILNG
+575 EIYDILNG
-583 WDGVESLDSNATV
+583 WDGVESIDSDATV

-638 IFDGKATLWIDNVS
+638 IFDRNATLWVDNVLTS
-652 SSEKE
+652 KKE
-657 TLNDIVNQSFE
+657 TLNDIVNQSFD
-668 DAHDFLTKSYGNP
+668 DAHDFLTKNYGNP
-681 RDLTWGDVHQVTYRH
+681 KELTWGDVHQVTYRH
-696 RLDRDPLVKRFIN
+696 RLNGDPLVKRFIN
-709 FSTGP
+709 FSIGP

-748 FSNFD
+748 FSDFD
-753 NGLSILPTG
+753 NGFSILPTG
-762 QSGVFKSPHYTDQ
+762 QSGVFKSPHYRDQ
-775 TSLYNKGEFK
+775 TSLYNKGKFK
-785 SFKFSESA
+785 PFKFSESV
-793 IRGDNRMR
+793 IKEDSTMR

>member
-1 VGKQSKTFILLS
+1 MGKLPRAFILLFLIS
-13 RYLPIAVFIT
+13 GLIVFKINN
-23 AAFIGFSVKSFLKPT
+23 FLKPT
-38 DIPYEGEISNLDIQ
+38 DILYEGKIIDLDVD
-52 DTVDVYFDEYGVPS
+52 DTVEVYFDDYGVPS
-66 IFASNDSD
+66 VFASNDSD

-79 GYVGARDRLFQMAF
+79 GYIGARDRLFQMSF
-93 MTYAYKGELSLVLND
+93 MKYAYKGHLSLVLND
-108 SLFREDKFLRTLGFE
+108 SLIVEDTFLRTLGFE
-123 KIAQKSLATIPAQT
+123 KIAKKTLAKVPPST
-137 LQHLEDTCFGINTYV
+137 LQHLQDTCFGIKAYV
-152 ETLSPSD
+152 QNLSPED
-159 YPLEFKLLGI
+159 YPLEFKLIGV
-169 EKLPTFRPLD
+169 EKLPIFEPLD

-199 FFGAVNEQLGSEY
+199 FFGAINEQLGSEY
-212 LNEILPAYDD
+212 LNEILPSYNDS
-222 NFITIASN
+222 FITIASN
-230 DVLLKSYQDFASDT
+230 DVLLKSYKDFASNT
-244 KRIREILKTDRD
+244 KKIREILKTDRD

-263 VVSGSKTDT
+263 VVSGTKTDT
-272 GLPLLAND
+272 GFPLLAND

-318 NDHIGWGFT
+318 NDHIGLGFT

-337 IETLND
+337 IETLNE
-343 DKTQYMLDGE
+343 DKTKYMFDGE
-353 WKDLKIEEEVL
+353 WKDLKIEQEVVS
-364 YLKSGNTKTIT
+364 LKSGDKRTIT

-390 DAKGGSKAISF
+390 DAKGQSKAISF
-401 QWTEFDAFDE
+401 KWTEFDAFDE
-411 TTALFKLAQATNW
+411 TTALFMLAKATNW

-449 IGWRPNAKI
+449 IGWRPNSKI
-458 PIRLGAEQLIP
+458 PIRLGAEKLIP

-477 DWKGYVPFD
+477 DWTGYVPFD

-532 RVDSK
+532 KVNSK

-559 KLFYN
+559 TLFN
-564 NYTEGFSAKGD
+564 KNYTQGFTDKGD
-575 EMYNILNG
+575 IMYNILNG
-583 WDGVESLDSNATV
+583 WDGVESIDSDATV

-604 LVQNLFQDELQSF
+604 LIQNLFQDELQSF
-617 GSDSFDT
+617 GDDSFET

-638 IFDGKATLWIDNVS
+638 IFDGEATLWVDNVLTS
-652 SSEKE
+652 KKE
-657 TLNDIVNQSFE
+657 TLNDIVNQSF
-668 DAHDFLTKSYGNP
+668 DNAHDFLTKNYGNP
-681 RDLTWGDVHQVTYRH
+681 KELTWGDVHQVTYRH
-696 RLDRDPLVKRFIN
+696 RLNGDPLVKRFIN

-748 FSNFD
+748 FSDFD
-753 NGLSILPTG
+753 NGFSILPTG

-775 TSLYNKGEFK
+775 TLLYNKGEFK
-785 SFKFSESA
+785 SFKFSESV
-793 IRGDNRMR
+793 IKDDTKMR

>member
-1 VGKQSKTFILLS
+1 MGKLSKTFILLF
-13 RYLPIAVFIT
+13 LITGFIVFSINN
-23 AAFIGFSVKSFLKPT
+23 FLKPT
-38 DIPYEGEISNLDIQ
+38 DILYEGKITDLDVE
-52 DTVDVYFDEYGVPS
+52 DTVEVYFDDFGVPS
-66 IFASNDSD
+66 VFASNDSD

-79 GYVGARDRLFQMAF
+79 GYIGARDRLFQMSF
-93 MTYAYKGELSLVLND
+93 MKYAYKGQLSLVLND
-108 SLFREDKFLRTLGFE
+108 SLFVEDTFLRTLGFE
-123 KIAQKSLATIPAQT
+123 KIAKKTLAKVPLET
-137 LQHLEDTCFGINTYV
+137 LQHLEDTCFGINAYV
-152 ETLSPSD
+152 QTLSPSE
-159 YPLEFKLLGI
+159 YPLEFKLIGI
-169 EKLPTFRPLD
+169 EKLPIFEPLD

-199 FFGAVNEQLGSEY
+199 FFGAINEQLGPDY
-212 LNEILPAYDD
+212 LNEILPSYNDSY
-222 NFITIASN
+222 ITIASN
-230 DVLLKSYQDFASDT
+230 NVLLKSYQDFASDT
-244 KRIREILKTDRD
+244 RKIRNILKTDRD

-263 VVSGSKTDT
+263 VVSGSKTNT

-285 GQPPWWYEIR
+285 NQPPWWYEIR

-337 IETLND
+337 IETLNE
-343 DKTQYMLDGE
+343 DKTQYMLDGV
-353 WKDLKIEEEVL
+353 WKDLKIEKEVIH
-364 YLKSGNTKTIT
+364 LKSGDKKTVT

-390 DAKGGSKAISF
+390 DAKGQSKAISF
-401 QWTEFDAFDE
+401 KWTEFDAFDE
-411 TTALFKLAQATNW
+411 TTALFMLAKATNW

-449 IGWRPNAKI
+449 IGWRPNSKI

-532 RVDSK
+532 KVNSQLD
-537 LGVEDMKS
+537 VEDMKS

-559 KLFYN
+559 TLFIK
-564 NYTEGFSAKGD
+564 NYSEGFSEKGD
-575 EMYNILNG
+575 EIHDILNG
-583 WDGVESLDSNATV
+583 WDGVESIDSDATV

-617 GSDSFDT
+617 GNNSFDT

-638 IFDGKATLWIDNVS
+638 IFDGNAILWVDNVLTS
-652 SSEKE
+652 KKE
-657 TLNDIVNQSFE
+657 TLNDIVNKSFD
-668 DAHDFLTKSYGNP
+668 DAHDFLTKSYGDP
-681 RDLTWGDVHQVTYRH
+681 KDLTWGDVHQVTYRH
-696 RLDRDPLVKRFIN
+696 RLNGDPLVKRFIN

-748 FSNFD
+748 FANFD
-753 NGLSILPTG
+753 NGFSILPTG
-762 QSGVFKSPHYTDQ
+762 QSGVFNSPHYRDQ

-785 SFKFSESA
+785 SFKFSKKA
-793 IRGDNRMR
+793 IINQKSVK
-801 KLIFVK
+801 KLVFN

>member
-1 VGKQSKTFILLS
+1 MKKLPLILSTSLFLLFIVYYS
-13 RYLPIAVFIT
+13 FQ
-23 AAFIGFSVKSFLKPT
+23 SFLAPT
-38 DIPYEGEISNLDIQ
+38 SIPYEGTISDLDVE
-52 DTVDVYFDEYGVPS
+52 DTVEVYFDDYGVPS
-66 IFASNDSD
+66 VFASNDSD
-74 MFKVA
+74 MFKAA
-79 GYVGARDRLFQMAF
+79 GYIGARDRLFQMSF
-93 MTYAYKGELSLVLND
+93 MKYAYKGQLSLVLND
-108 SLFREDKFLRTLGFE
+108 SLFAEDTFLRTLGFE
-123 KIAQKSLATIPAQT
+123 KIAKETLEKVPSST

-152 ETLSPSD
+152 QSLSPQD
-159 YPLEFKLLGI
+159 YPLEFKLIGV
-169 EKLPTFRPLD
+169 EKLPIFEPLD

-199 FFGAVNEQLGSEY
+199 FFGAINEQLGSDY
-212 LNEILPAYDD
+212 LNEILPFYNDS
-222 NFITIASN
+222 FITIASN

-244 KRIREILKTDRD
+244 KKIREILKTDRD

-272 GLPLLAND
+272 GFPLLAND

-337 IETLND
+337 VETLNE
-343 DKTQYMLDGE
+343 DKTQYMLDGI
-353 WKDLKIEEEVL
+353 WKDLKIEQETIS
-364 YLKSGNTKTIT
+364 LKSGDKKTII

-390 DAKGGSKAISF
+390 DAKGQSKAISF
-401 QWTEFDAFDE
+401 KWTEFDAFDE
-411 TTALFKLAQATNW
+411 TTALFMLAKATNW
-424 DEFSEASKLFGA
+424 DEFSDASKLFGA
-436 PGQNWTYADKNGN
+436 PGQNWTYADKDGN
-449 IGWRPNAKI
+449 IGWRPNSKI

-477 DWKGYVPFD
+477 DWTGYVPFD

-532 RVDSK
+532 KVNSK
-537 LGVEDMKS
+537 LDVEDMKS

-559 KLFYN
+559 TLFIK
-564 NYTEGFSAKGD
+564 NYSEGFSEKGD
-575 EMYNILNG
+575 EIYDILNG
-583 WDGVESLDSNATV
+583 WDGVESIDSDATV

-617 GSDSFDT
+617 GNDSFDT

-638 IFDGKATLWIDNVS
+638 IFDGNATLWVDNVLTS
-652 SSEKE
+652 KKE
-657 TLNDIVNQSFE
+657 TLNDIVNQSFD
-668 DAHDFLTKSYGNP
+668 DAHDFLTKNYGNP
-681 RDLTWGDVHQVTYRH
+681 KELTWGDVHQVTYRH
-696 RLDRDPLVKRFIN
+696 RLNGDPLVKRFIN
-709 FSTGP
+709 FSIGP

-748 FSNFD
+748 FANFD
-753 NGLSILPTG
+753 NGFSILPTG
-762 QSGVFKSPHYTDQ
+762 QSGVFKSPHYRDQ
-775 TSLYNKGEFK
+775 TSLYNKGKFK
-785 SFKFSESA
+785 PFKFSESV
-793 IRGDNRMR
+793 IKEDSTMR

>member
-1 VGKQSKTFILLS
+1 MKKLPLILSTSLFLLFIVYYS
-13 RYLPIAVFIT
+13 FQ
-23 AAFIGFSVKSFLKPT
+23 SFLAPT
-38 DIPYEGEISNLDIQ
+38 SIPYEGTISDLDVK
-52 DTVDVYFDEYGVPS
+52 DTVEVYFDDYGVPS
-66 IFASNDSD
+66 VFASNDSD
-74 MFKVA
+74 MFKAA
-79 GYVGARDRLFQMAF
+79 GYIGARDRLFQMSF
-93 MTYAYKGELSLVLND
+93 MKYAYKGQLSLVLND
-108 SLFREDKFLRTLGFE
+108 SLFAEDTFLRTLGFE
-123 KIAQKSLATIPAQT
+123 KIAKETLEKVPSST

-152 ETLSPSD
+152 QSLSPQD
-159 YPLEFKLLGI
+159 YPLEFKLIGV
-169 EKLPTFRPLD
+169 EKLPIFEPLD

-199 FFGAVNEQLGSEY
+199 FFGAINEQLGSDY
-212 LNEILPAYDD
+212 LNEILPFYNDS
-222 NFITIASN
+222 FITIASN

-244 KRIREILKTDRD
+244 KKIREILKTDRD

-272 GLPLLAND
+272 GFPLLAND

-337 IETLND
+337 VETLNE
-343 DKTQYMLDGE
+343 DKTQYMLDGI
-353 WKDLKIEEEVL
+353 WKDLKIEQETIS
-364 YLKSGNTKTIT
+364 LKSGDKKTII

-390 DAKGGSKAISF
+390 DAKGQSKAISF
-401 QWTEFDAFDE
+401 KWTEFDAFDE
-411 TTALFKLAQATNW
+411 TTALFMLAKATNW
-424 DEFSEASKLFGA
+424 NEFSDASKLFGA
-436 PGQNWTYADKNGN
+436 PGQNWTYADKDGN
-449 IGWRPNAKI
+449 IGWRPNSKI

-477 DWKGYVPFD
+477 DWTGYVPFD

-532 RVDSK
+532 KVNSK
-537 LGVEDMKS
+537 LDVEDMKS

-559 KLFYN
+559 TLFIN
-564 NYTEGFSAKGD
+564 NYSEGFSENGD
-575 EMYNILNG
+575 EIYDILNG
-583 WDGVESLDSNATV
+583 WDGVESIDSDATV

-617 GSDSFDT
+617 GNDSFDT

-638 IFDGKATLWIDNVS
+638 IFDRNATLWVDNVLTS
-652 SSEKE
+652 KKE
-657 TLNDIVNQSFE
+657 TLNDIVNQSFD
-668 DAHDFLTKSYGNP
+668 DAHDFLTKNYGNP
-681 RDLTWGDVHQVTYRH
+681 KELTWGDVHQVTYRH
-696 RLDRDPLVKRFIN
+696 RLNGDPLVKRFIN
-709 FSTGP
+709 FSIGP

-748 FSNFD
+748 FANFD
-753 NGLSILPTG
+753 NGFSILPTG
-762 QSGVFKSPHYTDQ
+762 QSGVFKSPHYRDQ
-775 TSLYNKGEFK
+775 TSLYNKGKFK
-785 SFKFSESA
+785 PFKFSESV
-793 IRGDNRMR
+793 IKEDSTMR

>member
-1 VGKQSKTFILLS
+1 MKKLPLILSTSLFLLFIVYYS
-13 RYLPIAVFIT
+13 FQ
-23 AAFIGFSVKSFLKPT
+23 SFLAPT
-38 DIPYEGEISNLDIQ
+38 SIPYEGTISDLDVE
-52 DTVDVYFDEYGVPS
+52 DTVEVYFDDYGVPS
-66 IFASNDSD
+66 VFASNDSD
-74 MFKVA
+74 MFKAA
-79 GYVGARDRLFQMAF
+79 GYIGARDRLFQMSF
-93 MTYAYKGELSLVLND
+93 MKYAYKGQLSLVLND
-108 SLFREDKFLRTLGFE
+108 SLFAEDTFLRTLGFE
-123 KIAQKSLATIPAQT
+123 KIAKETLEKVPSST

-152 ETLSPSD
+152 QSLSPQD
-159 YPLEFKLLGI
+159 YPLEFKLIGV
-169 EKLPTFRPLD
+169 EKLPIFEPLD

-199 FFGAVNEQLGSEY
+199 FFGAINEQLGSDY
-212 LNEILPAYDD
+212 LNEILPSYNDS
-222 NFITIASN
+222 FITIASN

-244 KRIREILKTDRD
+244 KKIREILKTDRD

-272 GLPLLAND
+272 GFPLLAND

-337 IETLND
+337 VETLNE
-343 DKTQYMLDGE
+343 DKTQYMLDGI
-353 WKDLKIEEEVL
+353 WKDLKIEQETIS
-364 YLKSGNTKTIT
+364 LKSGDKKTII

-390 DAKGGSKAISF
+390 DAKGQSKAISF
-401 QWTEFDAFDE
+401 KWTEFDAFDE
-411 TTALFKLAQATNW
+411 TTALFMLAKATNW
-424 DEFSEASKLFGA
+424 DEFSDASKLFGA
-436 PGQNWTYADKNGN
+436 PGQNWTYADKDGN
-449 IGWRPNAKI
+449 IGWRPNSKI

-477 DWKGYVPFD
+477 DWTGYVPFD

-532 RVDSK
+532 KVNSK
-537 LGVEDMKS
+537 LDVEDMKS

-559 KLFYN
+559 TLFIK
-564 NYTEGFSAKGD
+564 NYSEGFSEKGD
-575 EMYNILNG
+575 EIYDILNG
-583 WDGVESLDSNATV
+583 WDGVESIDSDATV

-617 GSDSFDT
+617 GNDSFDT

-638 IFDGKATLWIDNVS
+638 IFDRNATLWVDNVLTS
-652 SSEKE
+652 KKE
-657 TLNDIVNQSFE
+657 TLNDIVNQSFD
-668 DAHDFLTKSYGNP
+668 DAHDFLTKNYGNP
-681 RDLTWGDVHQVTYRH
+681 KELTWGDVHQVTYRH
-696 RLDRDPLVKRFIN
+696 RLNGDPLVKRFIN
-709 FSTGP
+709 FSIGP

-748 FSNFD
+748 FANFD
-753 NGLSILPTG
+753 NGFSILPTG
-762 QSGVFKSPHYTDQ
+762 QSGVFKSPHYRDQ
-775 TSLYNKGEFK
+775 TSLYNKGKFK
-785 SFKFSESA
+785 PFKFSESV
-793 IRGDNRMR
+793 IKEDSTMR

>member
-1 VGKQSKTFILLS
+1 MKKLPLILSTSLFLLLIAYYAFQSFI
-13 RYLPIAVFIT
+13 A
-23 AAFIGFSVKSFLKPT
+23 PT
-38 DIPYEGEISNLDIQ
+38 PIPYEGTISDLDVE
-52 DTVDVYFDEYGVPS
+52 DTVEVYFDDYGVPS
-66 IFASNDSD
+66 VFASNDSD
-74 MFKVA
+74 MFKAA
-79 GYVGARDRLFQMAF
+79 GFIGARDRLFQMSF
-93 MTYAYKGELSLVLND
+93 MKYAYKGQLSSVLND
-108 SLFREDKFLRTLGFE
+108 SLFAEDTFLRTLGFE
-123 KIAQKSLATIPAQT
+123 KIAKETLEKVPSST
-137 LQHLEDTCFGINTYV
+137 LQHLEDTCFGINAYV
-152 ETLSPSD
+152 QTLSPED
-159 YPLEFKLLGI
+159 YPLEFKLIGV
-169 EKLPTFRPLD
+169 ENLPIFEPLD

-199 FFGAVNEQLGSEY
+199 FFGAINEQLGSDY
-212 LNEILPAYDD
+212 LNEILPSYNDS
-222 NFITIASN
+222 FITIASN
-230 DVLLKSYQDFASDT
+230 DVLLKSYQDFASNT
-244 KRIREILKTDRD
+244 RKIREILKTDRD

-263 VVSGSKTDT
+263 VVSGTKTDSE
-272 GLPLLAND
+272 LPLLAND

-337 IETLND
+337 IETLNE
-343 DKTQYMLDGE
+343 DKTQYMLDGA
-353 WKDLKIEEEVL
+353 WKDLKIEQEVIN
-364 YLKSGNTKTIT
+364 LKSGDKRTIT

-390 DAKGGSKAISF
+390 DAKGQSKAISF
-401 QWTEFDAFDE
+401 KWTEFDAFDE
-411 TTALFKLAQATNW
+411 TTALFMLAKATNW

-449 IGWRPNAKI
+449 IGWRPSSKI
-458 PIRLGAEQLIP
+458 PIRLGGEKLIP

-477 DWKGYVPFD
+477 DWVGYVPFD
-486 EMPYVY
+486 EMPYIY
-492 NPEKGY
+492 NPKKGY
-498 ISNGNNKT
+498 IPNGNNKT
-506 IDDDYPY
+506 IDGDYPY

-522 SRGEQIDRRL
+522 SRAEQIDRRL
-532 RVDSK
+532 KVNSK
-537 LGVEDMKS
+537 LDVEDMKS

-559 KLFYN
+559 TLFN
-564 NYTEGFSAKGD
+564 KNYTQGFSDKGD
-575 EMYNILNG
+575 ILYNILNG
-583 WDGVESLDSNATV
+583 WDGIESVDSDATV

-638 IFDGKATLWIDNVS
+638 IFDGNATLWVDNVLTS
-652 SSEKE
+652 KKE
-657 TLNDIVNQSFE
+657 TLNDIVNQSFD
-668 DAHDFLTKSYGNP
+668 DAHDFLTKNYGNP
-681 RDLTWGDVHQVTYRH
+681 KELTWGDVHQVTYRH
-696 RLDRDPLVKRFIN
+696 RLNGDPLVKRFIN

-748 FSNFD
+748 FSNFN
-753 NGLSILPTG
+753 NGFSILPTG
-762 QSGVFKSPHYTDQ
+762 QSGVFKSPHYRDQ
-775 TSLYNKGEFK
+775 TSLYNKGKFK
-785 SFKFSESA
+785 SFKFSESV
-793 IRGDNRMR
+793 IKEDSTMR
-801 KLIFVK
+801 RLIFVK

>member
-1 VGKQSKTFILLS
+1 MKKLPLILSTSLFLLFIVYYS
-13 RYLPIAVFIT
+13 FQ
-23 AAFIGFSVKSFLKPT
+23 SFLAPT
-38 DIPYEGEISNLDIQ
+38 SIPYEGTISDLDVE
-52 DTVDVYFDEYGVPS
+52 DKVEVYFDDYGVPS
-66 IFASNDSD
+66 VFASNDSD
-74 MFKVA
+74 MFKAA
-79 GYVGARDRLFQMAF
+79 GYIGARDRLFQMSF
-93 MTYAYKGELSLVLND
+93 MKYAYKGQLSLVLND
-108 SLFREDKFLRTLGFE
+108 SLFAEDTFLRTLGFE
-123 KIAQKSLATIPAQT
+123 KIAKETLEKVPSST

-152 ETLSPSD
+152 QSLSPQD
-159 YPLEFKLLGI
+159 YPLEFKLIGV
-169 EKLPTFRPLD
+169 EKLPIFEPLD

-199 FFGAVNEQLGSEY
+199 FFGAINEQLGSDY
-212 LNEILPAYDD
+212 LNEILPFYNDS
-222 NFITIASN
+222 FITIASN

-244 KRIREILKTDRD
+244 KKIREILKTDRD

-272 GLPLLAND
+272 GFPLLAND

-337 IETLND
+337 VETLNE
-343 DKTQYMLDGE
+343 DKTQYMLDGI
-353 WKDLKIEEEVL
+353 WKDLKIEQETIS
-364 YLKSGNTKTIT
+364 LKSGDKKTII

-390 DAKGGSKAISF
+390 DAKGQSKAISF
-401 QWTEFDAFDE
+401 KWTEFDAFDE
-411 TTALFKLAQATNW
+411 TTALFMLAKATNW
-424 DEFSEASKLFGA
+424 DEFSDASKLFGA
-436 PGQNWTYADKNGN
+436 PGQNWTYADKDGN
-449 IGWRPNAKI
+449 IGWRPNSKI

-477 DWKGYVPFD
+477 DWTGYVPFD

-532 RVDSK
+532 KVNSK
-537 LGVEDMKS
+537 LDVEDMKS

-559 KLFYN
+559 TLFIK
-564 NYTEGFSAKGD
+564 NYSEGFSEKGD
-575 EMYNILNG
+575 EIYDILNG
-583 WDGVESLDSNATV
+583 WDGVESIDSDATV

-617 GSDSFDT
+617 GNDSFDT

-638 IFDGKATLWIDNVS
+638 IFDRNATLWVDNVLTS
-652 SSEKE
+652 KKE
-657 TLNDIVNQSFE
+657 TLNDIVNQSFD
-668 DAHDFLTKSYGNP
+668 DAHDFLTKNYGNP
-681 RDLTWGDVHQVTYRH
+681 KELTWGDVHQVTYRH
-696 RLDRDPLVKRFIN
+696 RLNGDPLVKRFIN
-709 FSTGP
+709 FSIGP
-714 FPMAGSGMTP
+714 FPMAGSGMPP

-748 FSNFD
+748 FANFD
-753 NGLSILPTG
+753 NGFSILPTG
-762 QSGVFKSPHYTDQ
+762 QSGVFKSPHYRDQ
-775 TSLYNKGEFK
+775 TSLYNKGKFK
-785 SFKFSESA
+785 PFKFSESV
-793 IRGDNRMR
+793 IKEDSTMR

>member
-1 VGKQSKTFILLS
+1 MGKLPRAFILLFLIS
-13 RYLPIAVFIT
+13 GLIVFKINN
-23 AAFIGFSVKSFLKPT
+23 FLKPT
-38 DIPYEGEISNLDIQ
+38 DILYEGKIIDLDVD
-52 DTVDVYFDEYGVPS
+52 DTVEVYFDDYGVPS
-66 IFASNDSD
+66 VFASNDSD

-79 GYVGARDRLFQMAF
+79 GYIGARDRLFQMSF
-93 MTYAYKGELSLVLND
+93 MKYAYKGHLSLVLND
-108 SLFREDKFLRTLGFE
+108 SLIVEDTFLRTLGFE
-123 KIAQKSLATIPAQT
+123 KIAKKTLAKVPPST
-137 LQHLEDTCFGINTYV
+137 LQHLQDTCFGINAYV
-152 ETLSPSD
+152 QNLSPED
-159 YPLEFKLLGI
+159 YPLEFKLIGV
-169 EKLPTFRPLD
+169 EKLPIFEPLD

-199 FFGAVNEQLGSEY
+199 FFGAINEQLGSEY
-212 LNEILPAYDD
+212 LNEILPSYNDS
-222 NFITIASN
+222 FITIASN
-230 DVLLKSYQDFASDT
+230 DVLLKSYKDFASNT
-244 KRIREILKTDRD
+244 KKIREILKTDRD

-263 VVSGSKTDT
+263 VVSGTKTDT
-272 GLPLLAND
+272 GFPLLAND

-318 NDHIGWGFT
+318 NVHIGWGFT

-337 IETLND
+337 IETLNE
-343 DKTQYMLDGE
+343 DKTKYMFDGE
-353 WKDLKIEEEVL
+353 WKDLKIEQEVVS
-364 YLKSGNTKTIT
+364 LKSGDKRTIT

-390 DAKGGSKAISF
+390 DAKGQSKAISF
-401 QWTEFDAFDE
+401 KWTEFDAFDE
-411 TTALFKLAQATNW
+411 TTALFMLAKATNW

-449 IGWRPNAKI
+449 IGWRPNSKI
-458 PIRLGAEQLIP
+458 PIRLGAEKLIP

-477 DWKGYVPFD
+477 DWTGYVPFD

-532 RVDSK
+532 KVNSK

-559 KLFYN
+559 TLFN
-564 NYTEGFSAKGD
+564 KNYTQGFTDKGD
-575 EMYNILNG
+575 IMYNILNG
-583 WDGVESLDSNATV
+583 WDGVESIDSDATV

-604 LVQNLFQDELQSF
+604 LIQNLFQDELQSF
-617 GSDSFDT
+617 GDDSFET

-638 IFDGKATLWIDNVS
+638 IFDGEATLWVDNVLTS
-652 SSEKE
+652 KKE
-657 TLNDIVNQSFE
+657 TLNDIVNQSF
-668 DAHDFLTKSYGNP
+668 DNAHDFLTKNYGNP
-681 RDLTWGDVHQVTYRH
+681 KELTWGDVHQVTYRH
-696 RLDRDPLVKRFIN
+696 RLNGDPLVKRFIN

-748 FSNFD
+748 FSDFD
-753 NGLSILPTG
+753 NGFSILPTG

-775 TSLYNKGEFK
+775 TLLYNKGEFK
-785 SFKFSESA
+785 SFKFSETV
-793 IRGDNRMR
+793 IKDDTKMR

>member
-1 VGKQSKTFILLS
+1 MGKLPRAFILLFLIS
-13 RYLPIAVFIT
+13 GLIVFKINN
-23 AAFIGFSVKSFLKPT
+23 FLKPT
-38 DIPYEGEISNLDIQ
+38 DILYEGKIIDLDVD
-52 DTVDVYFDEYGVPS
+52 DTVEVYFDDYGVPS
-66 IFASNDSD
+66 VFASNDSD

-79 GYVGARDRLFQMAF
+79 GYIGARDRLFQMSF
-93 MTYAYKGELSLVLND
+93 MKYAYKGHLSLVLND
-108 SLFREDKFLRTLGFE
+108 SLIVEDTFLRTLGFE
-123 KIAQKSLATIPAQT
+123 KIAKKTLAKVPPST
-137 LQHLEDTCFGINTYV
+137 LQHLQDTCFGINAYV
-152 ETLSPSD
+152 QNLSPED
-159 YPLEFKLLGI
+159 YPLEFKLIGV
-169 EKLPTFRPLD
+169 EKLPIFEPLD

-199 FFGAVNEQLGSEY
+199 FFGAINEQLGSEY
-212 LNEILPAYDD
+212 LNEILPSYNDS
-222 NFITIASN
+222 FITIASN
-230 DVLLKSYQDFASDT
+230 DVLLKSYKDFASNT
-244 KRIREILKTDRD
+244 KKIREILKTDRD

-263 VVSGSKTDT
+263 VVSGTKTDT
-272 GLPLLAND
+272 GFPLLAND

-337 IETLND
+337 IETLNE
-343 DKTQYMLDGE
+343 DKTKYMFDGE
-353 WKDLKIEEEVL
+353 WKDLKIEQEVVS
-364 YLKSGNTKTIT
+364 LKSGDKRTIT

-390 DAKGGSKAISF
+390 DAKGQSKAISF
-401 QWTEFDAFDE
+401 KWTEFDAFDE
-411 TTALFKLAQATNW
+411 TTALFMLAKATNW

-449 IGWRPNAKI
+449 IGWRPNSKI
-458 PIRLGAEQLIP
+458 PIRLGAEKLIP

-477 DWKGYVPFD
+477 DWTGYVPFD

-532 RVDSK
+532 KVNSK

-559 KLFYN
+559 TLFN
-564 NYTEGFSAKGD
+564 KNYTQGFTDKGD
-575 EMYNILNG
+575 IMYNILNG
-583 WDGVESLDSNATV
+583 WDGVESIDSDATV

-604 LVQNLFQDELQSF
+604 LIQNLFQDELQSF
-617 GSDSFDT
+617 GDDSFET

-638 IFDGKATLWIDNVS
+638 IFDGEATLWVDNVLTS
-652 SSEKE
+652 KKE
-657 TLNDIVNQSFE
+657 TLNDIVNQSF
-668 DAHDFLTKSYGNP
+668 DNAHDFLTKNYGNP
-681 RDLTWGDVHQVTYRH
+681 KELTWGDVHQVTYRH
-696 RLDRDPLVKRFIN
+696 RLNGDPLVKRFIN

-748 FSNFD
+748 FSDFD
-753 NGLSILPTG
+753 NGFSILPTG

-775 TSLYNKGEFK
+775 TLLYNKGEFK
-785 SFKFSESA
+785 SFKFSESV
-793 IRGDNRMR
+793 IKDDTKMR

>member
-1 VGKQSKTFILLS
+1 MGKLPRAFILLFLIS
-13 RYLPIAVFIT
+13 GLIVFKINN
-23 AAFIGFSVKSFLKPT
+23 FLKPT
-38 DIPYEGEISNLDIQ
+38 DILYEGKIIDLD
-52 DTVDVYFDEYGVPS
+52 VDDKVEVYFDDYGVPS
-66 IFASNDSD
+66 VFASNDSD

-79 GYVGARDRLFQMAF
+79 GYIGARDRLFQMSF
-93 MTYAYKGELSLVLND
+93 MKYAYKGHLSLVLND
-108 SLFREDKFLRTLGFE
+108 SLIVEDTFLRTLGFE
-123 KIAQKSLATIPAQT
+123 KIAKKTLAKVPPST
-137 LQHLEDTCFGINTYV
+137 LQHLQDTCFGINAYV
-152 ETLSPSD
+152 QNLSPED
-159 YPLEFKLLGI
+159 YPLEFKLIGV
-169 EKLPTFRPLD
+169 EKLPIFEPLD

-199 FFGAVNEQLGSEY
+199 FFGAINEQLGSEY
-212 LNEILPAYDD
+212 LNEILPSYNDS
-222 NFITIASN
+222 FITIASN
-230 DVLLKSYQDFASDT
+230 DVLLKSYKDFASNT
-244 KRIREILKTDRD
+244 KKIREILKTDRD

-263 VVSGSKTDT
+263 VVSGTKTDT
-272 GLPLLAND
+272 GFPLLAND

-337 IETLND
+337 IETLNE
-343 DKTQYMLDGE
+343 DKTKYMFDGE
-353 WKDLKIEEEVL
+353 WKDLKIEQEVVS
-364 YLKSGNTKTIT
+364 LKSGDKRTIT

-390 DAKGGSKAISF
+390 DAKGQSKAISF
-401 QWTEFDAFDE
+401 KWTEFDAFDE
-411 TTALFKLAQATNW
+411 TTALFMLAKATNW

-449 IGWRPNAKI
+449 IGWRPNSKI
-458 PIRLGAEQLIP
+458 PIRLGAEKLIP

-477 DWKGYVPFD
+477 DWTGYVPFD

-532 RVDSK
+532 KVNSK

-559 KLFYN
+559 TLFN
-564 NYTEGFSAKGD
+564 KNYTQGFTDKGD
-575 EMYNILNG
+575 IMYNILNG
-583 WDGVESLDSNATV
+583 WDGVESIDSDATV

-604 LVQNLFQDELQSF
+604 LIQNLFQDELQSF
-617 GSDSFDT
+617 GDDSFET

-638 IFDGKATLWIDNVS
+638 IFDGEATLWVDNVLTS
-652 SSEKE
+652 KKE
-657 TLNDIVNQSFE
+657 TLNDIVNQSF
-668 DAHDFLTKSYGNP
+668 DNAHDFLTKNYGNP
-681 RDLTWGDVHQVTYRH
+681 KELTWGDVHQVTYRH
-696 RLDRDPLVKRFIN
+696 RLNGDPLVKRFIN

-748 FSNFD
+748 FSDFD
-753 NGLSILPTG
+753 NGFSILPTG

-775 TSLYNKGEFK
+775 TLLYNKGEFK
-785 SFKFSESA
+785 SFKFSESV
-793 IRGDNRMR
+793 IKDDTKMR

>member
-1 VGKQSKTFILLS
+1 MKKLPLILSTSLFLLFIVYYS
-13 RYLPIAVFIT
+13 FQ
-23 AAFIGFSVKSFLKPT
+23 SFLAPT
-38 DIPYEGEISNLDIQ
+38 SIPYEGTISDLDVE
-52 DTVDVYFDEYGVPS
+52 DTVEVYFDDYGVPS
-66 IFASNDSD
+66 VFASNDSD
-74 MFKVA
+74 MFKAA
-79 GYVGARDRLFQMAF
+79 GYIGARDRLFQMSF
-93 MTYAYKGELSLVLND
+93 MKYAYKGQLSLVLND
-108 SLFREDKFLRTLGFE
+108 SLFAEDTFLRTLGFE
-123 KIAQKSLATIPAQT
+123 KIAKETLEKVPSST

-152 ETLSPSD
+152 QSLSPQD
-159 YPLEFKLLGI
+159 YPLEFKLIGV
-169 EKLPTFRPLD
+169 EKLPIFEPLD

-199 FFGAVNEQLGSEY
+199 FFGAINEQLGSDY
-212 LNEILPAYDD
+212 LNEILPFYNDS
-222 NFITIASN
+222 FITIASN

-244 KRIREILKTDRD
+244 KKIREILKTDRD

-272 GLPLLAND
+272 GFPLLAND

-337 IETLND
+337 IETLNE
-343 DKTQYMLDGE
+343 DKTQYMLDGV
-353 WKDLKIEEEVL
+353 WKDLKIEKEIIH
-364 YLKSGNTKTIT
+364 LKSGDKRTVT

-390 DAKGGSKAISF
+390 DAKGHSKAISF
-401 QWTEFDAFDE
+401 KWTEFDAFDE
-411 TTALFKLAQATNW
+411 TTALFMLAKATNW
-424 DEFSEASKLFGA
+424 DEFSDASKLFGA
-436 PGQNWTYADKNGN
+436 PGQNWTYADKDGN
-449 IGWRPNAKI
+449 IGWRPNSKI

-532 RVDSK
+532 KVNSK
-537 LGVEDMKS
+537 LDVEDMKS

-559 KLFYN
+559 TLFIK
-564 NYTEGFSAKGD
+564 NYSEGFSEKGD
-575 EMYNILNG
+575 EIYDILNG
-583 WDGVESLDSNATV
+583 WDGVESIDSDATV

-617 GSDSFDT
+617 GNDSFDT

-638 IFDGKATLWIDNVS
+638 IFDGNAILWVDNVLTS
-652 SSEKE
+652 KKE
-657 TLNDIVNQSFE
+657 TLNDIVNKSFD
-668 DAHDFLTKSYGNP
+668 DAHDFLTKSYGDP
-681 RDLTWGDVHQVTYRH
+681 KDLTWGDVHQVTYRH
-696 RLDRDPLVKRFIN
+696 RLNGDPLVKRFIN

-748 FSNFD
+748 FANFD
-753 NGLSILPTG
+753 NGFSILPTG
-762 QSGVFKSPHYTDQ
+762 QSGVFNSPHYKDQ

-785 SFKFSESA
+785 SFKFSKKA
-793 IRGDNRMR
+793 IMNQKSVK
-801 KLIFVK
+801 KLVFN